1 MGFPG
6 GKAGAGTYQKIINQ
20 IPPHELYIEPF
31 LGSGAIMQRKR
42 PARINFGLDIHAAT
56 AHATE
61 RRLRRLIPNLRVCNV
76 DAFAWMRMFFGMD
89 RVGPI
94 RHCNSM
100 LSAAAVEWSVIQAGF
115 VYLDPPYLLSTRLS
129 GSIYANELTMERHVE
144 LLDIAKRLPCMV
156 AISGYWSPLYA
167 AALATWRHIAFNV
180 QTRGRKARE
189 FVWFNYPAPTA
200 LHDYRYLGDNKRQRE
215 RIARKVRTWAAGLQ
229 RLPRLERQAIL
240 DRLSRDEAAGSA
252 VA

>member
-20 IPPHELYIEPF
+20 IPPHDIYIEAF
-31 LGSGAIMQRKR
+31 LGGGAIMERKR
-42 PARINFGLDIHAAT
+42 PARRNIGVEINGHTLLDTAKRLRKIIPGFAVQRADAFEWLKMWFGLDGYLSPAEAA
-56 AHATE
+56 E
-61 RRLRRLIPNLRVCNV
+61 RDGGGSI
-76 DAFAWMRMFFGMD
+76 
-89 RVGPI
+89 
-94 RHCNSM
+94 
-100 LSAAAVEWSVIQAGF
+100 F

-129 GSIYANELTMERHVE
+129 GPLYANELSMEQHVE

-167 AALATWRHIAFNV
+167 AALEGWRHIAFNV
-180 QTRGRKARE
+180 QTRGGRKARE
-189 FVWFNYPAPTA
+189 FVWFNYPEPTA
-200 LHDYRYLGDNKRQRE
+200 LHDYRYLGNNKRQRE